1 MNFLHPLQNST
12 THELNR
18 VQMAEANAF
27 DPVWEQKYNRGHAER
42 YPWDVVVS
50 FIFRNYPSHKSRDQ
64 VKILEIGCGTGNNL
78 WFAAREGFQVTGI
91 DGSSSAITFA
101 EQRFREEGLQGNF
114 CVGDFTELPFNND
127 SFDLVFDRG
136 SLTCCGI
143 SSAQKT
149 VNDVK
154 RVLHK
159 DGKFLCN
166 PYSDRHSSYVS
177 GRQGADEVTV
187 GITAGTLVG
196 VGQICF
202 YGRRD
207 VEKLFAQGWKLLS
220 FQHLELCE
228 QVQPNYIVHSEW
240 RVIAQKLAE

>member
-1 MNFLHPLQNST
+1 
-12 THELNR
+12 
-18 VQMAEANAF
+18 MAETDAF
-27 DPVWEQKYNRGHAER
+27 DPVWEEKYNRGHTER

-50 FIFRNYPSHKSRDQ
+50 FIFRNYPSHKARAQ

-91 DGSSSAITFA
+91 DGSSSAITLA
-101 EQRFREEGLQGNF
+101 KQRFSEEGLQGNF
-114 CVGDFTELPFNND
+114 YVGDFTELPFDND

-143 SSAQKT
+143 SSAQKA

-159 DGKFLCN
+159 DGRFLCN
-166 PYSDRHSSYVS
+166 PYSDHHSSYVS
-177 GRQGADEVTV
+177 GRQGADAVTV
-187 GITAGTLVG
+187 EITDGTLIG
-196 VGQICF
+196 AGQICF

-207 VEKLFAQGWKLLS
+207 VENLFSHGWKLLS

-228 QVQPNYIVHSEW
+228 QVQPNYIVHAEW
-240 RVIAQKLAE
+240 RVIAKKLAD